1 MKDLYFIV
9 EGETELEFV
18 NSILIPYLYSKG
30 AQCHIQGYPITMS
43 GGGHGFNNIEHFK
56 NTVYPVMRYNAEPI
70 ITTLIDY
77 FRLNS
82 ETKLPGYSGCLN
94 LNSTDHK
101 VNYLEDRLNDV
112 VQNLLAYRFFI
123 PYIQKHE
130 METLL
135 FANPEEGFSLENQ
148 NIKNAIT
155 AVTNQYPNIE
165 DINGT
170 DAGAPSNRLK
180 AIYKLYGKKYDKI
193 IDGIDI
199 AELTGI
205 EAILQKCPRF
215 KNWVESLLHALN
227 NSQ

>member
-1 MKDLYFIV
+1 MRDLYFIV

-18 NSILIPYLYSKG
+18 NNILIPYLYSKG

-43 GGGHGFNNIEHFK
+43 GGGHGFNNIEHFR
-56 NTVYPVMRYNAEPI
+56 NTIYPVMRYNGEPI

-82 ETKLPGYSGCLN
+82 ETKIPGYTHCLT
-94 LNSTDHK
+94 LQLTDDK
-101 VNYLEDRLNDV
+101 ISYLQGRLNDA
-112 VQNLLAYRFFI
+112 VQSLGTYRFFI

-135 FANPEEGFSLENQ
+135 FAHPEEGFSLESDK
-148 NIKNAIT
+148 IKNAVI
-155 AVTNQYPNIE
+155 AVANQYPNIE

-170 DAGAPSNRLK
+170 VEGSPSNRLTT
-180 AIYKLYGKKYDKI
+180 IYKADNKKYDKV

-205 EAILQKCPRF
+205 DTILKKCPRF
-215 KNWVESLLHALN
+215 KTWIDSLLHALN
-227 NSQ
+227 NW